1 MTSFFGLHRV
11 SYGAAT
17 GMKSVLLFGL
27 FILFLLALGLVGS
40 LVAFFFA
47 GVGFSLAVLLDKHPM
62 KWAMYGFGI
71 GVVVYFLIK
80 EKIDEIK

>member
-11 SYGAAT
+11 SYEAAT
-17 GMKSVLLFGL
+17 RMKSVLLFGL

-47 GVGFSLAVLLDKHPM
+47 GAGFSLAVLLDKHPM
-62 KWAMYGFGI
+62 KWAMYGFGV
-71 GVVVYFLIK
+71 GAVVYFLIK